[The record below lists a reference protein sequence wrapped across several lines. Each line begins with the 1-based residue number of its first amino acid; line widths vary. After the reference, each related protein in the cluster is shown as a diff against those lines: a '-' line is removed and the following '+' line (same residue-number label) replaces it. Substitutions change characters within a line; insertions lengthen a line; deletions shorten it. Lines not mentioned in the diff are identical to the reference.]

1 MVHLKFNIINFLRDY
16 IRSFG
21 YTVTL
26 EKISIMSVLIN
37 VEGRQ
42 IPRDDLVSLQNLYGL
57 APEAMNTFLKKGE
70 KATTTFVN
78 LKLIGERR
86 NRLKQRQRKLTLK
99 EIRDA
104 KRHAKI
110 NGTGGVNVVDDL
122 VNTSALYSSNVNGT
136 ADDVLAN
143 DDHSDDKVANSS
155 SSSSPQQQQQQEK
168 ESDESSSTATP
179 ARRLSDMFN
188 RVTSHIK
195 GEAEKFDARF
205 QQTVKEECKK
215 VEDHHKKWTNILKSG
230 KFSYVCITQH
240 SSKLL

>member
-1 MVHLKFNIINFLRDY
+1 MVHVKFNIINFIHDY
-16 IRSFG
+16 IYSYG

-26 EKISIMSVLIN
+26 EKISIMSVYIN

-57 APEAMNTFLKKGE
+57 APEAMHTFLKKGE
-70 KATTTFVN
+70 KTTTTFVN

-110 NGTGGVNVVDDL
+110 NGTGGVNVMDDL
-122 VNTSALYSSNVNGT
+122 VNTSALYTSNGNGSKDDILTNVNP
-136 ADDVLAN
+136 
-143 DDHSDDKVANSS
+143 SDDKDINSS
-155 SSSSPQQQQQQEK
+155 SSSSPQQQQQEK

-195 GEAEKFDARF
+195 GEAEKLDARF

-230 KFSYVCITQH
+230 KYSYVCITQH